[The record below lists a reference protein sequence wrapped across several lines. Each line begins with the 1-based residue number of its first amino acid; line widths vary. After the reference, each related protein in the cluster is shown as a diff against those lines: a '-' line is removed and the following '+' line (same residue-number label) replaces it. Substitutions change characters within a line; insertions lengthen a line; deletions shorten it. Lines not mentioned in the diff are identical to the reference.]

1 MRFKKGDSGN
11 IMMHKVVQVRQ
22 REFGK
27 IEFYDL
33 GDLKAFTGAYVI
45 IEADRGL
52 DYGRVLSEEDHVLDD
67 KKLQTPLRKVIRIA
81 DTQDSGKIVE
91 NREKIKEVIK
101 TCNLKIEQ
109 HKLNMKLVK
118 GEFSFDRGK
127 IIFYFSA
134 EERIDFRELVKDLA
148 RMFKARIELKQV
160 GVRDEAKILG
170 GLGPCG
176 RELCCARFLNDFE
189 PVSIKQAKDQ
199 NLPLNP
205 AKISGLCGRLMC
217 CLSYEHA
224 AYKKLSRGLPRLGQ
238 KIKTENGPGKVV
250 DVNFLKR
257 VARVE
262 LEDGRVIKID
272 YNK

>member
-1 MRFKKGDSGN
+1 MKRA
-11 IMMHKVVQVRQ
+11 IQIRQ

-27 IEFYDL
+27 IEVYDI
-33 GDLKAFTGAYVI
+33 GDLNVFPGAYVI

-52 DYGRVLSEEDHVLDD
+52 DYGQILSEAELVLDE
-67 KKLQTPLRKVIRIA
+67 KKLKEELPRAVRIA
-81 DTQDSGKIVE
+81 DQADINKIKE
-91 NREKIKEVIK
+91 NREKIKEVMK
-101 TCNLKIEQ
+101 TCDGKIIQ
-109 HKLNMKLVK
+109 HKLNMKLIK
-118 GEFSFDRGK
+118 GEFSFDCSK
-127 IIFYFSA
+127 IIFYFTA

-148 RMFKARIELKQV
+148 KMFKARIELKQV

-170 GLGPCG
+170 GFGPCG
-176 RELCCARFLNDFE
+176 RMLCCRSFLRDFE

-217 CLSYEHA
+217 CLSYEHTH
-224 AYKKLSRGLPRLGQ
+224 YKKLSKGLPHPGQ
-238 KIKTENGPGKVV
+238 KIKYQNETGKVV

-257 VARVE
+257 VVTVE
-262 LEDGRVIKID
+262 LEDGRHVKVD